1 MASPIKRQASIRVCV
16 SDEMKA
22 RLDRLADSIGV
33 PTSTLAS
40 VALGIYVTQQERTL
54 HMAEAAIGKM
64 VEGMTGEIGEQ
75 LKLMMQAEKD
85 TKE

>member
-1 MASPIKRQASIRVCV
+1 MAGPVKRQSSIRVCV

-40 VALGIYVTQQERTL
+40 VALGLYVTQQERTL

-64 VEGMTGEIGEQ
+64 VDGMSGEIGEQ
-75 LKLMMQAEKD
+75 LKLLIQSEKD
-85 TKE
+85 EKK